1 MNIKIILILFFA
13 ILFSP
18 EVSLAM
24 IVPSANLTV
33 IVNTQTDAS
42 FYFHLTGTQD
52 FDLQTQNLSASKTI
66 SILAPSGSYVLSQDN
81 VAGLKISNKNGVSH
95 HFQPILFIIQ
105 LTHATSNPHRCRRR
119 NISYF
124 K

>member
-81 VAGLKISNKNGVSH
+81 VAGLKISNIFCISNNSNDVPWY
-95 HFQPILFIIQ
+95 QPNNAKMGS
-105 LTHATSNPHRCRRR
+105 ATIFNQS
-119 NISYF
+119 F
-124 K
+124 L